1 MSTPSPEYGGRT
13 LTRIDSRSFPKG
25 GFQVNLYYAPGRLLS
40 RTMPTIRDDTT
51 VSASD
56 ETVNWLERQYKAVD
70 GMDMDGFL
78 SFMPD
83 EA

>member
-1 MSTPSPEYGGRT
+1 
-13 LTRIDSRSFPKG
+13 
-25 GFQVNLYYAPGRLLS
+25 
-40 RTMPTIRDDTT
+40 MPTIRDDAT
-51 VSASD
+51 VSASG
-56 ETVNWLERQYKAVD
+56 ETVNWLKRQYKAVD